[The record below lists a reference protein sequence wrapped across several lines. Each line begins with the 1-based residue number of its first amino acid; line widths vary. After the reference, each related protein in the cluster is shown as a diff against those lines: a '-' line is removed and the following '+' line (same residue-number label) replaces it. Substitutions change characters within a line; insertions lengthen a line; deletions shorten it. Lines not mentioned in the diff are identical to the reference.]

1 MQLSSCG
8 TPSFSELF
16 ILDAVLAR
24 LQVTLD
30 EACQKGEIDLRSNEG
45 LDIFQALK
53 INPDQVPVSGLLQ
66 LIQILAKTT
75 RFEITV
81 DNIFLLV
88 FDTIKIKYIFC
99 MKF

>member
-1 MQLSSCG
+1 MLFVFFLYSKRNLNFVSVAYDKILFQLSLSDT

-30 EACQKGEIDLRSNEG
+30 EACQKGEIDLRSSEG
-45 LDIFQALK
+45 LDLFQALK
-53 INPDQVPVSGLLQ
+53 VNPDQVPVTGLLQ

-75 RFEITV
+75 R
-81 DNIFLLV
+81 
-88 FDTIKIKYIFC
+88 
-99 MKF
+99 